1 MKEYQESWKQI
12 GQKCSML
19 KETVHF
25 KEETII
31 FFRAAL
37 YQHAELFLKRDIC
50 KT

>member
-25 KEETII
+25 KEETILSVEGVFI
-31 FFRAAL
+31 VFSHFNL
-37 YQHAELFLKRDIC
+37 N
-50 KT
+50 